1 MRVVQEKP
9 WFVAVAGALVIAG
22 AFLISSFARSGDRAI
37 LCSLGTYS
45 LSSSSGG
52 GFGTPDASTGAQLA
66 ETVLHYATTGVTPQQ
81 SRPEIRISFDVLRQR
96 GPCNFLV
103 FGLGHD
109 SLMWSAFNAGG
120 TTLFLEEDPKWVQT
134 VLKDD
139 ATHTLRAKTV
149 RYPTQLQQADELLR
163 SYRSE
168 PKCLPPGA
176 FLKGNR
182 GCRLA
187 LADLPEE
194 VYEREWD
201 LIMIDAPR
209 GYFNEAPGRMGA
221 IYSAAVMAR
230 NRRGEG
236 DTHVFLHDVD
246 RRVEKTFAME
256 FLCKRYLVKG
266 TGRLWHFRIPSVRD
280 EAANSTRTGGFC

>member
-1 MRVVQEKP
+1 
-9 WFVAVAGALVIAG
+9 
-22 AFLISSFARSGDRAI
+22 
-37 LCSLGTYS
+37 
-45 LSSSSGG
+45 
-52 GFGTPDASTGAQLA
+52 LA
-66 ETVLHYATTGVTPQQ
+66 TTVLHYTTTEVTPQQ
-81 SRPEIRISFDVLRQR
+81 PRAEIRISFDVLRQR
-96 GPCNFLV
+96 GPCNFLL

-120 TTLFLEEDPKWVQT
+120 TTLFLEDPKW
-134 VLKDD
+134 
-139 ATHTLRAKTV
+139 
-149 RYPTQLQQADELLR
+149 ADELLW

-187 LADLPEE
+187 LVDLPEE

-201 LIMIDAPR
+201 LIMIDTPR

-221 IYSAAVMAR
+221 IYSAAVMAQ
-230 NRRGEG
+230 NRCGEG

-246 RRVEKTFAME
+246 HRVEKTFAME
-256 FLCKRYLVKG
+256 FLCKKYLVKG
-266 TGRLWHFRIPSVRD
+266 HRPLLALLHPLRQG
-280 EAANSTRTGGFC
+280 